1 MKSQSFQCEYLP
13 GTFPMSPPLPIPLPS
28 LSAGEGLEGGNLKA
42 EQKVEETECSSS
54 GGAVILGVHLR

>member
-1 MKSQSFQCEYLP
+1 
-13 GTFPMSPPLPIPLPS
+13 MSPPLPIPLPS

>member
-13 GTFPMSPPLPIPLPS
+13 GTFPMSPPLPLPFPG
-28 LSAGEGLEGGNLKA
+28 LSAGEGLERGNLRA
-42 EQKVEETECSSS
+42 EQKVGEIECSSS